1 MEKRVHIRTDCAKG
15 TFSPEA
21 NNVSMKTSNRSQLST
36 EDQQVIKKHALGA
49 ATACVDWSCHW
60 SISITSQNRV
70 RDYRLVQLLKNSQ
83 LKCWLSEICAGRVAL
98 QLLTAG
104 LFLLFVWLLA
114 ELHVV
119 LPCFL
124 LCGCLFHGPF
134 RRAVNT
140 IWAWIRAVVE
150 KVPHTDGCTGIK
162 CEKAWWKT
170 KPSLYCNLTETSI
183 FIFLYG
189 KQRRLVF
196 KFTSKLI
203 LVLSLVLVVID
214 ILPGKTCMS
223 LEQVIFNW
231 S

>member
-1 MEKRVHIRTDCAKG
+1 MEKRVHIRTDCAKR

-21 NNVSMKTSNRSQLST
+21 NKVSMKTSNRCQLST

-49 ATACVDWSCHW
+49 ATACVDRACHR

-70 RDYRLVQLLKNSQ
+70 RDYRLVQFLKNSQ
-83 LKCWLSEICAGRVAL
+83 LGCWLSEICAGRVAL
-98 QLLTAG
+98 QLLTVG

-140 IWAWIRAVVE
+140 IWAWITAPVVE

-162 CEKAWWKT
+162 CERAWWKT
-170 KPSLYCNLTETSI
+170 KPSLHCNLTETCI
-183 FIFLYG
+183 FICIFLYE
-189 KQRRLVF
+189 KQGRLVF

-203 LVLSLVLVVID
+203 LVLIRV
-214 ILPGKTCMS
+214 
-223 LEQVIFNW
+223 FNVPW
-231 S
+231 TGDL